1 VGVVWQ
7 GVDESD
13 PRCVTALQRIFAP
26 VLRDLEATAPA
37 VSFAID
43 PRPLVGC
50 GCVLL
55 PPGMTYADVTT
66 GGRTH
71 PDFGDP
77 FPTWTSFHVHD
88 HSPPEVHVEAAAAE
102 VQSMAIALIWRK
114 TGAGG
119 WPLCPIH
126 GGHPLWPYPE
136 ESVAVWQC
144 RSAGYRVPIGQL
156 SGG

>member
-7 GVDESD
+7 GLDESD
-13 PRCVTALQRIFAP
+13 PHCVQMLQRIFAP
-26 VLRDLEATAPA
+26 VLRDLDATAPA

-43 PRPLVGC
+43 PRPMVGC

-55 PPGMTYADVTT
+55 PPGMTYADVTI

-77 FPTWTSFHVHD
+77 FPTWASFHAYD
-88 HSPPEVHVEAAAAE
+88 HWPPEVHVDDAASK
-102 VQSMAIALIWRK
+102 VQSIAIAFIWRR
-114 TGAGG
+114 TGIGG

-126 GGHPLWPYPE
+126 DSHPLWPYPME
-136 ESVAVWQC
+136 GAAFWQC
-144 RSAGYRVPIGQL
+144 RPAGYRVPIGQL
-156 SGG
+156 SEG